1 MIKKYSDGKP
11 YKVIAFALSNFANDE
26 QIHIMENVVEVCRAH
41 QVKVNFYS
49 TITDLFMNDV
59 IDQGERSIFHAIQ
72 VEKYDA
78 IVLMSESF
86 KQDEE
91 MYELVATANRVGV
104 PIFAVDKYLEGAIN
118 LAFEYERCFKEVVEH
133 MVEHHGYKRVNFMGG
148 MPGNTYSEV
157 RLQAYKDVLEKNGIP
172 FDERRVY
179 YGYFWEDPAIVAMEQ
194 MLDSPLPFPEAI
206 ICANDAMALPIVN
219 FLQKNGFR
227 VPEDV
232 AVSGFDG
239 IDMERYSVPRL
250 TTGVVNNERMMEL
263 ICEMLENGVDDL
275 DRSKVIP
282 IYSKMQIGHSCGC
295 DSLSSEYGITELIR
309 MRSELHQLIKF
320 QGDVQKMVSK
330 YSTKTDFTESIKAI
344 ARYSSPVK
352 YREAM
357 LTVEEDFVENLQV
370 EMYTGD
376 AVKTHHEKTMTTAY
390 IVNGERYNGNQ
401 IKRNVTPETI
411 DRFICDSMDKYD
423 YMMHVPMH
431 VKGVGVG
438 VMSFLF
444 YMEEMWFTAASSF
457 MTDMRNLFE
466 LVTAQAQLMRVY
478 LFDML
483 TGLYNR
489 QGFYQKVEGALKKA
503 KELDESHMTVISI
516 DMDGLKM
523 INDTYGHNEGDA
535 ALRNFGQM
543 IKRSIDKEIAA
554 RIGGDE
560 FLIVFTGDYNY
571 SRAAEIVASIKK
583 EIAAYNERGLTP
595 YEIHASIG
603 CYTDN
608 IHTQSLD
615 DFLSKADKLMYE
627 KKAQHKSFARND

>member
-1 MIKKYSDGKP
+1 MIEKYSEGKP
-11 YKVIAFALSNFANDE
+11 YKVIAFVLSNFSNDE
-26 QIHIMENVVEVCRAH
+26 QLRIMRTVVDVCRGYQIRVH
-41 QVKVNFYS
+41 FYS

-59 IDQGERSIFHAIQ
+59 IDQGERSILSSII
-72 VEKYDA
+72 VEKFDA
-78 IVLMSESF
+78 VVLMSESF

-91 MYELVATANRVGV
+91 MHELVARANKFDV

-118 LAFEYERCFKEVVEH
+118 LTFEYEGCFREVVEH
-133 MVEHHGYKRVNFMGG
+133 MVEHHGYKRINFMGG
-148 MPGNTYSEV
+148 MPGNDYSEV

-179 YGYFWEDPAIVAMEQ
+179 YGHFWEEPAIVAMEQ
-194 MLDSPLPFPEAI
+194 MMDSSLQFPEAI

-219 FLQKNGFR
+219 YLQKNGFR

-250 TTGVVNNERMMEL
+250 TTGVVNNERMIQR
-263 ICEMLENGVDDL
+263 ICAMIINGTEAV

-282 IYSKMQIGHSCGC
+282 IHSKMQIGHSCGC
-295 DSLSSEYGITELIR
+295 DALSSEYGITELIR

-320 QGDVQKMVSK
+320 QNDVQKMVSR
-330 YSTKTDFTESIKAI
+330 YSTKTDFSESVKAI
-344 ARYSSPVK
+344 ARYSAPLK
-352 YREAM
+352 YREVM
-357 LTVEEDFVENLQV
+357 LTMEEEFVENLQV
-370 EMYTGD
+370 EMFTKADELEPHG
-376 AVKTHHEKTMTTAY
+376 KTMTMAH
-390 IVNGERYNGNQ
+390 IVNGAREKGNK
-401 IKRNVTPETI
+401 IRRNVTS
-411 DRFICDSMDKYD
+411 DKVDQFLCDSMDRYD
-423 YMMHVPMH
+423 YMLHLPVH

-438 VMSFLF
+438 VMSYFF
-444 YMEEMWFTAASSF
+444 DIEEMWFTAAASF
-457 MTDMRNLFE
+457 MTNLRNLFE
-466 LVTAQAQLMRVY
+466 LVMAQAQLMRVY

-489 QGFYQKVEGALKKA
+489 QGFYQRVETMKEKALEIDA
-503 KELDESHMTVISI
+503 VQMTVISI
-516 DMDGLKM
+516 DMDGLKY
-523 INDTYGHNEGDA
+523 INDTYGHGEGDT
-535 ALRNFGQM
+535 ALRVFGH
-543 IKRSIDKEIAA
+543 IIRKSIDREIAA

-571 SRAAEIVASIKK
+571 GRAAEIVASIKK
-583 EIAAYNERGLTP
+583 EIAAYNKLGMVP

-603 CYTDN
+603 SYTDN

-627 KKAQHKSFARND
+627 KKAQHKGFTRQD